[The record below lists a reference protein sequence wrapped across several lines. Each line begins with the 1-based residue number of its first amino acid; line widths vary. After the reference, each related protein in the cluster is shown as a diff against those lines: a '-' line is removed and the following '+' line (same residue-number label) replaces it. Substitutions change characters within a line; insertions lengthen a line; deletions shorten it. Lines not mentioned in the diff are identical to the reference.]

1 MAISIRERI
10 RKKDISSGILLF
22 EETAS
27 LLFPFFVLFR
37 KETRA
42 AKVARERQARSVLL
56 FVRCKKKKEK
66 KGERKG
72 MREKVTSSRV
82 SRIVQILSLLYAT
95 TIIFYAI
102 RNLIQNG

>member
-56 FVRCKKKKEK
+56 FVRCKKKK
-66 KGERKG
+66 GERKG

>member
-1 MAISIRERI
+1 MISIRERI

-56 FVRCKKKKEK
+56 FVRCKKKKRKKRRK
-66 KGERKG
+66 KGDERKSDFVARFKNRSNS
-72 MREKVTSSRV
+72 RE
-82 SRIVQILSLLYAT
+82 
-95 TIIFYAI
+95 
-102 RNLIQNG
+102 

>member
-42 AKVARERQARSVLL
+42 AKVARQARSVLL
-56 FVRCKKKKEK
+56 FVRCKKK

>member
-42 AKVARERQARSVLL
+42 AKVARQARSVLL
-56 FVRCKKKKEK
+56 FVRCKKK

-82 SRIVQILSLLYAT
+82 SRIVQILENKILSLLYAT
-95 TIIFYAI
+95 TIIFMQLEI
-102 RNLIQNG
+102 

>member
-1 MAISIRERI
+1 MVISIRERI

-42 AKVARERQARSVLL
+42 AKVAREARSVLL
-56 FVRCKKKKEK
+56 FVRCKKKKRKKRRK
-66 KGERKG
+66 KGDERKSDFVARFKNRSNS
-72 MREKVTSSRV
+72 RE
-82 SRIVQILSLLYAT
+82 
-95 TIIFYAI
+95 
-102 RNLIQNG
+102 

>member
-42 AKVARERQARSVLL
+42 AKVAREARSVLL

>member
-42 AKVARERQARSVLL
+42 AKVAREARSVLL
-56 FVRCKKKKEK
+56 FVRCKKK

-82 SRIVQILSLLYAT
+82 SRIVQILENKILSLLYAT
-95 TIIFYAI
+95 TIIFMQLEI
-102 RNLIQNG
+102 